1 MKISPQQAALYLGLL
16 TIGGVGG
23 LFLSRYVEI
32 RIPSRQGLPVVLLPS
47 SQVQS
52 SPNVP
57 NLPPQAASPL
67 IPAQDPNFI
76 TKAIERVGPAVV
88 RIDASRRVRNQLSDA
103 MRNPLFKHFFGDG
116 EPVPEERVERG
127 TGSGF
132 ILSAD
137 GRVITNAHV
146 VDGADRVKV
155 TLKDGRELEGKVVGI
170 DPVTDIAAVKLNE
183 SNLPT
188 VVLGQS
194 HSITPGQWAIAIG
207 NPLGLD
213 NTVTAGI
220 ISATGRSSSQ
230 VGVPNKRVRFIQT
243 DAAINP
249 GNSGGPLLND
259 RGEVIGINTAIRAD
273 AQGLGFAIPIETA
286 VRVVNQLFADGKAS
300 HPFLGIQMVDL
311 TPELKREYNQNSQAD
326 FKVSRDR
333 GVLIVK
339 VFEDSPASRAG
350 LKAGDVIQAIN
361 GKPVDSSAQVQEQV
375 EGSTVGKDLPVT
387 VLRNGKP
394 ITVTVKTG
402 LYPEMNNPDR

>member
-1 MKISPQQAALYLGLL
+1 MKISPQQAALYFGLL

-32 RIPSRQGLPVVLLPS
+32 RIPNRQGLPVVLLPS

-52 SPNVP
+52 SPNAP
-57 NLPPQAASPL
+57 NLPAQTASPL
-67 IPAQDPNFI
+67 ARTQDPNFI

-103 MRNPLFKHFFGDG
+103 MKNPLFRHFFGDG

-170 DPVTDIAAVKLNE
+170 DPVTDIAAVKLHEN
-183 SNLPT
+183 NLPT

-194 HSITPGQWAIAIG
+194 HTITPGQWAIAIG

-286 VRVVNQLFADGKAS
+286 MRVVNQLFADGKAS

-311 TPELKREYNQNSQAD
+311 TPELKREYNQSPRAD
-326 FKVSRDR
+326 FEVSRDR

-339 VFEDSPASRAG
+339 VFEDSPASQAG
-350 LKAGDVIQAIN
+350 LKAGDMIQAIN
-361 GKPVDSSAQVQEQV
+361 GKP
-375 EGSTVGKDLPVT
+375 
-387 VLRNGKP
+387 
-394 ITVTVKTG
+394 I
-402 LYPEMNNPDR
+402 